1 MSDMPGLE
9 PAVVTAIEDYLRSLL
24 AHASAEQMLA
34 AGLPRACGR
43 LLRRPVLTV
52 SCQPSLE
59 APRSERHLV
68 FQRVSGNPWTTSRVA
83 FITPLHLL
91 GRRGIR
97 PRFSDQD
104 VGLILVASIEHSWL
118 LRGAAKPD
126 G

>member
-1 MSDMPGLE
+1 M
-9 PAVVTAIEDYLRSLL
+9 A
-24 AHASAEQMLA
+24 
-34 AGLPRACGR
+34 
-43 LLRRPVLTV
+43 
-52 SCQPSLE
+52 
-59 APRSERHLV
+59 
-68 FQRVSGNPWTTSRVA
+68 A

>member
-1 MSDMPGLE
+1 M
-9 PAVVTAIEDYLRSLL
+9 A
-24 AHASAEQMLA
+24 
-34 AGLPRACGR
+34 
-43 LLRRPVLTV
+43 
-52 SCQPSLE
+52 
-59 APRSERHLV
+59 
-68 FQRVSGNPWTTSRVA
+68 A

-126 G
+126 DDGSRGASSGYTRFN

>member
-43 LLRRPVLTV
+43 RLRRTVLTV

-68 FQRVSGNPWTTSRVA
+68 FPTCVRKSVDHFQGGVYHTFASFWGGEESGRVLV
-83 FITPLHLL
+83 
-91 GRRGIR
+91 IR
-97 PRFSDQD
+97 MS
-104 VGLILVASIEHSWL
+104 V
-118 LRGAAKPD
+118 
-126 G
+126 